1 MSSAI
6 PYTVWV
12 FDCPLCG
19 GQTMVGDREPYSDED
34 CADCGESIRMGS
46 PDWDDDAEGER

>member
-1 MSSAI
+1 MSAI

-19 GQTMVGDREPYSDED
+19 GQTELGDAEPYGAED
-34 CADCGESIRMGS
+34 CLDCGETIRMGS
-46 PDWDDDAEGER
+46 PDWVDDE